1 MGTVLIRFARLVTI
15 AVVMLAVRS
24 AGAVPSFARQTGF
37 DCTVCH
43 TIFPELTPIGRRF
56 KLYGYTWTNKE
67 PEATI
72 VAGRDPAA
80 PAPAPAPAPSTTT
93 MGSPIRL
100 WLSRFP
106 PISFVLFASMTAWNR
121 RPVDTDAA
129 GNMYSVQQPL
139 VLFPQEVSLVYAG
152 RISDAS
158 GLFAELTYEQTEGG
172 VGIDTVDLRYII
184 YSDGD
189 LLDANG
195 RRVDLLLGLTFNNG
209 PTTADVWATGG
220 SSVGA
225 ASAFGV
231 PNFPVASELAKPR
244 GPLLYDL
251 AEKSAAVGVYAFL
264 RDALYLE
271 LAGYVAAQ
279 PGVQRISS
287 DPVALTSSGGAID
300 YVAPYW
306 RFGYERNWDRDR
318 RSLMVGTT
326 GMFSKFTQPGAATRL
341 PAASYLDVGLDAQY
355 QMIEPSHILTLHGSW
370 MHEQT
375 WNTTALVGTAISNA
389 RDRLDRLSLGARYFY
404 DRTYGA
410 LVNFVDVSGTN
421 DVLANCG
428 TLPACNGSPAARWLT
443 FEAYWM
449 ARLNVQLFVHY
460 DAFVTLDSASNAFAA
475 LPRPKVSDNNLFLAG
490 IWLAF

>member
-1 MGTVLIRFARLVTI
+1 MVLIRVARFVAL
-15 AVVMLAVRS
+15 AVVLLAVRS

-37 DCTVCH
+37 DCTACH
-43 TIFPELTPIGRRF
+43 TIFPELTAVGRRF

-72 VAGRDPAA
+72 VAGRDPKA
-80 PAPAPAPAPSTTT
+80 PAPPPAPATTT
-93 MGSPIRL
+93 PASPIRL

-106 PISFVLFASMTAWNR
+106 PISLVLFGSVTAWNR

-129 GNMYSVQQPL
+129 GNMYPVQQPL
-139 VLFPQEVSLVYAG
+139 VLFPQEVSLIYAG

-158 GLFAELTYEQTEGG
+158 GMFAELAYEQAEGG
-172 VGIDTVDLRYII
+172 VGIETVDLRYII

-195 RRVDLLLGLTFNNG
+195 RRADLHLGMTFNNG
-209 PTTADVWATGG
+209 PTRADVWATGG
-220 SSVGA
+220 SSAGA
-225 ASAFGV
+225 ATAFGV
-231 PNFPVASELAKPR
+231 PNFPVDSQIAKPR
-244 GPLLYDL
+244 SPLLYDL
-251 AEKSAAVGVYAFL
+251 AGKSAGLGAYAFL
-264 RDALYLE
+264 RDELYME
-271 LAGYVAAQ
+271 VTGYVAAQ
-279 PGVQRISS
+279 PGVERISS
-287 DPVALTSSGGAID
+287 DPAVLASSGGVID

-326 GMFSKFTQPGAATRL
+326 GMFTKFTQPGAATRL

-355 QMIEPSHILTLHGSW
+355 QMIEPSHFLTLHGSW
-370 MHEQT
+370 MHEET
-375 WNTTALVGTAISNA
+375 WNTTALVDTAFSNA

-410 LVNFVDVSGTN
+410 LVNYVDVSGTN

-428 TLPACNGSPAARWLT
+428 SLTACSGSPSARWLT

-460 DAFVTLDSASNAFAA
+460 DAFITLDSASNAFAGLA
-475 LPRPKVSDNNLFLAG
+475 RPQASDNDLFLAG